1 MVPRSPEETRSL
13 FDEWAL
19 TYDDCVRQPCGPLEG
34 YEHSLK
40 EAAAM
45 VPVEAGALLLDIGI
59 GTGAFSAVFAQ
70 RGARVC
76 GIDVSGQMLAKCHLN
91 HPEFSLAEG
100 SFESI
105 PYPDEQF
112 DVVVSSFSF
121 HEVPPAARGAAC
133 AEAMR
138 VLKPKGYVCL
148 LDVMFAS
155 PEAVADARQV
165 IGCYWDDDEDYP
177 LVGDLD
183 ALLRLSGLCGVRWRQ
198 TAPWHWA
205 VVGRRLT

>member
-1 MVPRSPEETRSL
+1 MPRSSKEIRSL
-13 FDEWAL
+13 FDKWAL
-19 TYDDCVRQPCGPLEG
+19 TYDDSVRQPCGPLEG
-34 YEHSLK
+34 YEHSLE

-59 GTGAFSAVFAQ
+59 GTGTFGALFAD
-70 RGARVC
+70 RGARVW
-76 GIDVSGQMLAKCHLN
+76 GIDVSRQMLAECRLK
-91 HPEFSLAEG
+91 HPGFSLAEG

-121 HEVPPAARGAAC
+121 HEVPPAARGAAW

-138 VLKPKGYVCL
+138 VLKPEGYVCL
-148 LDVMFAS
+148 LDIMFAS
-155 PEAVADARQV
+155 QEAVADARQAL
-165 IGCYWDDDEDYP
+165 GCYWDDDEDYP

-183 ALLRLSGLCGVRWRQ
+183 ALLRLSGLCDVRWRQ